1 MDRRHFVKNSAILGA
16 GALLPLGAAAQA
28 PYGTVHELT
37 GRVMLNGRPLG
48 RNSIIQPGQT
58 VTTGSDGHIWFTVA
72 GDSFFLRPNTELRLS
87 PSVRDSIIQG
97 LRLVTGALG
106 ATFRRGGPRSLVAST
121 VTIGIRGT
129 GVFVETND
137 ETTYICTCF
146 GAIELD
152 AGGEPAAVRATHHAA
167 RRIGRDGRIV
177 GAPMQNHTDEELSR
191 LERLAG
197 RPYPF

>member
-37 GRVMLNGRPLG
+37 GRLMLNGRPLG

-87 PSVRDSIIQG
+87 PSETQRLQQILAEEFRASTPEMVSGIADVYAGLTEPQLRELVAFLRSPSGRAFVDMQNSAQSALDQLGERVGEQVG
-97 LRLVTGALG
+97 LRAL
-106 ATFRRGGPRSLVAST
+106 
-121 VTIGIRGT
+121 
-129 GVFVETND
+129 
-137 ETTYICTCF
+137 
-146 GAIELD
+146 
-152 AGGEPAAVRATHHAA
+152 
-167 RRIGRDGRIV
+167 
-177 GAPMQNHTDEELSR
+177 QR
-191 LERLAG
+191 LEQERASK
-197 RPYPF
+197 